1 MISGRRETTRREPP
15 STHERSAV
23 TEAQTLQ
30 SPNPSSV
37 PPPRQSRVAKAKET
51 ETERRET
58 GGERNNHRPPRVFKS
73 RVSARK
79 EREKR
84 EAIIFTRA
92 LLVDWIKGK
101 ILIVSNGAPSVAEL
115 KGPPSVAEL
124 KGPNDVTNLM

>member
-1 MISGRRETTRREPP
+1 MKT
-15 STHERSAV
+15 
-23 TEAQTLQ
+23 
-30 SPNPSSV
+30 
-37 PPPRQSRVAKAKET
+37 KET

-92 LLVDWIKGK
+92 IFLDLFKR
-101 ILIVSNGAPSVAEL
+101 L
-115 KGPPSVAEL
+115 KS
-124 KGPNDVTNLM
+124 DIS